1 MATAPQA
8 RMRDNRLGRA
18 VDEVDCE
25 IAEDDVGLLVP
36 RPVSFLVGLSAG
48 ASEPII
54 FGHRD
59 SDANQPFQLAQFTA

>member
-36 RPVSFLVGLSAG
+36 RPVGLLVGLSAG
-48 ASEPII
+48 THVPFVGNNSIL
-54 FGHRD
+54 
-59 SDANQPFQLAQFTA
+59 SQPDQLAQFTA